1 MKINYF
7 SGSMTTTSF
16 IFVVAVVVLVSA
28 IVIIIIFIDSESRHT
43 LVSYRYRLYAA
54 EPCVVEFL

>member
-7 SGSMTTTSF
+7 SGSMTTNSF
-16 IFVVAVVVLVSA
+16 IFVVVVLVTA
-28 IVIIIIFIDSESRHT
+28 VVIIIIFIDSESRRT
-43 LVSYRYRLYAA
+43 LVSYRYRLYVA

>member
-7 SGSMTTTSF
+7 SGSMTTNSF
-16 IFVVAVVVLVSA
+16 IFVVVVLVTA
-28 IVIIIIFIDSESRHT
+28 IVIIVIVIDSESRHT
-43 LVSYRYRLYAA
+43 LVSYRYRLYVA

>member
-1 MKINYF
+1 MATN
-7 SGSMTTTSF
+7 SF

-28 IVIIIIFIDSESRHT
+28 IVIIIIVIDSEFRHT

-54 EPCVVEFL
+54 GP

>member
-7 SGSMTTTSF
+7 SGSMTTNSF
-16 IFVVAVVVLVSA
+16 IFVVVVLVTA
-28 IVIIIIFIDSESRHT
+28 VVIIIIFIDSESRHT
-43 LVSYRYRLYAA
+43 LVSYRYRLYVA

>member
-1 MKINYF
+1 
-7 SGSMTTTSF
+7 MTTNSF
-16 IFVVAVVVLVSA
+16 IFVVAVVVLVTA

-43 LVSYRYRLYAA
+43 LVSYCYRLYVA